1 MTGVEYLNLFRDPKG
16 LDVMPTWETRFY
28 SIRDAFLLAF
38 LFGGCMTEDLK
49 LTQETYVVFDLET
62 TGLYPNSGDSIIEIG
77 AVKIKDGKI
86 IDRYDELVNPNKLLS
101 EEIIKITGITNE
113 MLEGKRTEE
122 MALKD
127 FMKWVDNNPLVA
139 HNAKFDISFIEMAF
153 TKYNLGQLNN
163 IVIDTLGLSRYLE
176 SSERYHN
183 LATLV
188 KRYNIPWDEDKH
200 HRADYDSE
208 GTALIF
214 DKMLRKL
221 EINNFKTLKDL
232 YKYPF
237 IIIRK

>member
-1 MTGVEYLNLFRDPKG
+1 M
-16 LDVMPTWETRFY
+16 
-28 SIRDAFLLAF
+28 I
-38 LFGGCMTEDLK
+38 EDLK
-49 LTQETYVVFDLET
+49 LTEETYVVFDLET

-86 IDRYDELVNPNKLLS
+86 IDRYDELVNPDKLLT
-101 EEIIKITGITNE
+101 EEIIKITGIDNE
-113 MLEGKRTEE
+113 MLIGKRNEE
-122 MALKD
+122 ECIKD
-127 FMKWVDNNPLVA
+127 FINWIGNLPIVA
-139 HNAKFDISFIEMAF
+139 HNAKFDISFIEKALE
-153 TKYNLGQLNN
+153 KYNLEKLSN

-188 KRYNIPWDEDKH
+188 KRYNIPWDEEKH
-200 HRADYDSE
+200 NRADYDSE

-237 IIIRK
+237 IVIRK

>member
-1 MTGVEYLNLFRDPKG
+1 MTK
-16 LDVMPTWETRFY
+16 
-28 SIRDAFLLAF
+28 
-38 LFGGCMTEDLK
+38 DLK
-49 LTQETYVVFDLET
+49 LTEETYVIFDLET
-62 TGLYPNSGDSIIEIG
+62 TGLYPNSGDTIIEIG

-86 IDRYDELVNPNKLLS
+86 IDRYDELVNPGKLLS
-101 EEIIKITGITNE
+101 DEIIKITGINNE
-113 MLEGKRTEE
+113 MLIGKRNEE
-122 MALKD
+122 EALKE
-127 FMKWVDNNPLVA
+127 FMKWVGGCPMVA

-153 TKYNLGQLNN
+153 IKYSLGKLNN
-163 IVIDTLGLSRYLE
+163 VVIDTLGLSRYLE

-221 EINNFKTLKDL
+221 EMNNFKTLKDL

-237 IIIRK
+237 IVIRK